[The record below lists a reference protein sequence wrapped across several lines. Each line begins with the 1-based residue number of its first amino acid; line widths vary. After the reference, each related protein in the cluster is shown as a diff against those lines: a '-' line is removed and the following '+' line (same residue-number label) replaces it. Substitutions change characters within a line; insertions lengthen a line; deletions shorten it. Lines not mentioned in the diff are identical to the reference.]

1 MNHEFDHGEKTMKA
15 GRRIVL
21 ATLPLLLTAA
31 GGCATTTHQ
40 SNLYFEP
47 SIQRSEVHIR
57 RIAIVPNR
65 LPMNLA
71 DPEDWRKYN
80 WEQAS
85 NEFRQRGFEVVDY
98 ETSVRTFEASGL
110 PLEDTP
116 NSRDK
121 LADLAR
127 ELNVDAIIVPYYGT
141 LFESKQVLIMS
152 EMHWKGVITF
162 QVYLASAND
171 FFARLDLG
179 GDTAWIANYG
189 TIFLLAAS
197 MSTPTAEYEYDPNTG
212 GLVKKE
218 DPTAAARTGIYMF
231 GAFYMIADLYYALRG
246 SKYMWRMSFK
256 KAIQKG
262 LEPFFVAFPAAR

>member
-1 MNHEFDHGEKTMKA
+1 MKA
-15 GRRIVL
+15 GRMITL
-21 ATLPLLLTAA
+21 ATLPLLLAAA
-31 GGCATTTHQ
+31 GGCATTTSQ

-47 SIQRSEVHIR
+47 SIQRSEVRIR

-85 NEFRQRGFEVVDY
+85 GEFRERGFEVVDY

-197 MSTPTAEYEYDPNTG
+197 MSTPTPEYEYVNG
-212 GLVKKE
+212 ELVEKA
-218 DPTAAARTGIYMF
+218 DTTAAARTGIYMF

-262 LEPFFVAFPAAR
+262 LEPFFAAYPVAR